1 MKLSRRNAKMKDKD
15 TIVLWMIQQPRR
27 LYMYTIIFPVLE
39 LVTSQ
44 KILVQQINLLKM
56 KEWS

>member
-44 KILVQQINLLKM
+44 KILVQQKNLLKM